1 MSWFTSTSATENQ
14 FANLPTFK
22 DFVPQS
28 PSPPTPTPQNG
39 SSTDLKLK
47 TEDLDE
53 LLHSNEMEVE
63 EPLFRSK
70 TKGPEGVKERVEELK
85 VSTEGLKQR
94 FLAEN
99 GKKPK
104 VREKEAFALAK
115 LMALVE
121 QSIDEVEELLQLIP
135 TYDSEEEREKT
146 EREEQQLKEE
156 VLKESEQEMQLAD
169 QMTRFEAQFYN
180 QVKPRMRKK
189 NNPKS
194 QYHGCFWC
202 PSLNKWAGGYVV
214 GGKHK
219 MIKKG
224 HDDHEV
230 AEFVRK
236 EVRRLNKQGIKINL
250 KYGDL
255 KGKKYSKINKKNQRE
270 AAQKLEQYRKVKK
283 RKLEK

>member
-1 MSWFTSTSATENQ
+1 M
-14 FANLPTFK
+14 
-22 DFVPQS
+22 
-28 PSPPTPTPQNG
+28 G
-39 SSTDLKLK
+39 
-47 TEDLDE
+47 
-53 LLHSNEMEVE
+53 
-63 EPLFRSK
+63 
-70 TKGPEGVKERVEELK
+70 
-85 VSTEGLKQR
+85 
-94 FLAEN
+94 

-121 QSIDEVEELLQLIP
+121 QSFDEVEELLQLIP

-146 EREEQQLKEE
+146 EREEQQMREE
-156 VLKESEQEMQLAD
+156 VLKESEQEMELAD

-224 HDDHEV
+224 HDDHKV
-230 AEFVRK
+230 AEFVRN

>member
-1 MSWFTSTSATENQ
+1 MGSTSTTENQ

-28 PSPPTPTPQNG
+28 PSPPTPTTQQIGN
-39 SSTDLKLK
+39 STDLKLK

-63 EPLFRSK
+63 EPLFKSK
-70 TKGPEGVKERVEELK
+70 TKGPEGIKERVEELK
-85 VSTEGLKQR
+85 VSTEGFKQR

-135 TYDSEEEREKT
+135 TYDSEEEREKK
-146 EREEQQLKEE
+146 EREEQQRKEE
-156 VLKESEQEMQLAD
+156 MLKESEQEMQLAQ
-169 QMTRFEAQFYN
+169 QMTNFSNSPFPIMSMFEAQFYK
-180 QVKPRMRKK
+180 QIKPRMRKK

-219 MIKKG
+219 MLKKG
-224 HDDHEV
+224 HDEHEV
-230 AEFVRK
+230 AQFVRK

-270 AAQKLEQYRKVKK
+270 AAQRLEQY
-283 RKLEK
+283 